1 MTTYTVTIRATVTKT
16 YTVDAGSED
25 EASVAASEMFTVEC
39 DGIDED
45 YDQQILDIERGAE

>member
-39 DGIDED
+39 DGTDED
-45 YDQQILDIERGAE
+45 YDQQILDIERGTK

>member
-45 YDQQILDIERGAE
+45 YDQQILDIERGTE